1 MRTAFRS
8 VLVLATLGSVG
19 PNIMSAQGVLLPRIC
34 DRPVPVPMPLP
45 RPMPPERMPCPVGP
59 ASIVRTRTDVRVR
72 LVDRVLRYDVEER
85 FVNRGSTVGEADY
98 VFPLPKNAA
107 FQDLQLEINGELVS
121 GETYGADEARRMYEE
136 IVRKQRDP
144 ALVEWMGQGMLR
156 ARIFPIAPGEE
167 KRVVV
172 RFQSV
177 AQREGD
183 ALRVDYFGGSNAQ
196 SSSWAGTNADPSLRS
211 GQPSAG
217 SPVHLTLTY
226 ATRGLGRAYSPTH
239 EIDVRDRGSE
249 TEVVVQGDAR
259 NATLLI
265 PVARANAAA
274 ISVLTN
280 APGRE
285 DGFVMINV
293 APPDRGRSTAV
304 TPRDITLVLDVSGS
318 MAGAKMNQARAA
330 GRQLLE
336 TLGDQDRFRLID
348 FSTDVHTFRDD
359 YMQATREN
367 LQAARR
373 YLDGLDASGSTN
385 IEGALREA
393 MRGRSESGR
402 LPLLLFITDGEPT
415 IGERN
420 PERLADIAR
429 STTGTSR
436 SSGQGSARLF
446 TFGLGADVNVT
457 LLEQLAL
464 EGRGT
469 SQFVRPE
476 ESVERAVGLVASRL
490 VDPVLTDVHVRA
502 EGSVSLTKM
511 QPAAGSDLFA
521 GQDLVVFARYTG
533 DGSARIVVDGQ
544 QGGRPVHW
552 MTTVNFPD
560 RAPEN
565 QFVARLW
572 ASQRIGYLSAE
583 RRRNGGSPEL
593 DNEIRTLGERFSI
606 PTEFTSYFVREPN
619 MVMRRDLRSPGTM
632 GAGSAGGVASPAAAA
647 PPARD
652 AQFDA
657 ARMAAAQRSA
667 SSVAKL
673 QEVVVTSANDAAR
686 VDERKVGSRTF
697 HLAGGVWTDDRPTG
711 TTRVVTVKAYS
722 KAYFDLLKQV
732 PELSSIVGIG
742 EQITAVGRS
751 VVISVRTDA
760 GVETLTGSEL
770 DRISR
775 DW

>member
-1 MRTAFRS
+1 MRMAIRS
-8 VLVLATLGSVG
+8 VLVLAALAGLGGGSSV
-19 PNIMSAQGVLLPRIC
+19 SAQGVLLPRIC
-34 DRPVPVPMPLP
+34 DRPMPRPLP
-45 RPMPPERMPCPVGP
+45 PVGIGMESTFPCPVGP
-59 ASIVRTRTDVRVR
+59 AAIVRTRTDVRVR
-72 LVDRVLRYDVEER
+72 LVDRVLRYEVDER
-85 FVNRGSTVGEADY
+85 FVNRGNTVGEADY

-121 GETYGADEARRMYEE
+121 GETFGADEARRMYEE
-136 IVRKQRDP
+136 IVRRQRDP

-183 ALRVDYFGGSNAQ
+183 ALRIDYFGGSDK
-196 SSSWAGTNADPSLRS
+196 AGPSLRS
-211 GQPSAG
+211 GQG
-217 SPVHLTLTY
+217 SGSGAVHLTLTY
-226 ATRGLGRAYSPTH
+226 PNRSGLGRAYSPTH
-239 EIDVRDRGSE
+239 ELDTRDRGSE
-249 TEVVVQGDAR
+249 TEVAVQGDAR

-265 PVARANAAA
+265 PVARANAPA

-285 DGFVMINV
+285 NGFVMVTV
-293 APPDRGRSTAV
+293 APPDQGRNASV

-336 TLGDQDRFRLID
+336 TLEPQDRFRLID

-359 YMQATREN
+359 YVRATPEN

-393 MRGRSESGR
+393 MRGRTESGR
-402 LPLLLFITDGEPT
+402 LPLVLFITDGEPT

-420 PERLADIAR
+420 PERLVDMATIAKR
-429 STTGTSR
+429 PRLGTGI
-436 SSGQGSARLF
+436 RLF

-469 SQFVRPE
+469 RRSSFGPMSR
-476 ESVERAVGLVASRL
+476 SSARLGLVASRL
-490 VDPVLTDVHVRA
+490 VDPVLTDVHVHA
-502 EGSVSLTKM
+502 EGPVSLTKM

-544 QGGRPVHW
+544 QNGRAVHW
-552 MTTVNFPD
+552 TTTANFPD

-565 QFVARLW
+565 PFVARLW
-572 ASQRIGYLSAE
+572 AAQRIGFLSAE

-593 DNEIRTLGERFSI
+593 DAEIRTLGERFSI

-619 MVMRRDLRSPGTM
+619 
-632 GAGSAGGVASPAAAA
+632 
-647 PPARD
+647 
-652 AQFDA
+652 
-657 ARMAAAQRSA
+657 
-667 SSVAKL
+667 
-673 QEVVVTSANDAAR
+673 
-686 VDERKVGSRTF
+686 
-697 HLAGGVWTDDRPTG
+697 
-711 TTRVVTVKAYS
+711 TR
-722 KAYFDLLKQV
+722 
-732 PELSSIVGIG
+732 
-742 EQITAVGRS
+742 
-751 VVISVRTDA
+751 
-760 GVETLTGSEL
+760 
-770 DRISR
+770 
-775 DW
+775 